1 LDSTASN
8 TTNFPDLAEAARVL
22 DTLHDVAAARPNRHD
37 RLSMKRRYRSD
48 GLPKIGFAWTDCK
61 TRVVKYRATRKTKAQ
76 GHARR
81 ITRLAA

>member
-1 LDSTASN
+1 MDSTASN

-22 DTLHDVAAARPNRHD
+22 DELQATPAPRPNRHD
-37 RLSMKRRYRSD
+37 RLSMRRRWRSD
-48 GLPKIGFAWTDCK
+48 GLPKVGFAWTDCQ